1 MIEAIKIKVGDT
13 IEIDGRTYEA
23 LPEEVPNNCCGCDFN
38 SVDAT
43 IDHPEC
49 ENYIYGCTLGNVI
62 FKLKD

>member
-13 IEIDGRTYEA
+13 IEIEGRTYEA
-23 LPEEVPNNCCGCDFN
+23 LPEEVQNNCRGCDFID
-38 SVDAT
+38 VT

-62 FKLKD
+62 FKLKA